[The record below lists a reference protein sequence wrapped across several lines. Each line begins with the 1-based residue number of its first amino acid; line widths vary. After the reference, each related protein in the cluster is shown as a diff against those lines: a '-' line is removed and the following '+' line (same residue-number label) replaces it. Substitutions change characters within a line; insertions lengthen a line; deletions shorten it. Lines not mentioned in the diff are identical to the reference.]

1 MNNRS
6 NATRPTQKKS
16 RHSRIH
22 KGDQRHLVLICI
34 GLLLITAYLAG
45 RTTRKNPADTTTAS
59 LLWLTGST
67 IEDGVYR
74 IDPRMLEPAAD
85 DLSALYHAFG
95 MISPASVAHKSP
107 VFGRQPGRLTGL
119 QLENGEQPV
128 AVLPPAVFYSFLFQP
143 IPINEADRELL
154 TTVPGIGPRLAEKIL
169 ALREKKTLFS
179 SPEELLDVPGIGP
192 ARMQRFAKHFTF
204 KQSGS

>member
-6 NATRPTQKKS
+6 NATRTTPKKCCN
-16 RHSRIH
+16 SRIDN
-22 KGDQRHLVLICI
+22 GDQRHLVLICI
-34 GLLLITAYLAG
+34 GLLLIAVSLAG
-45 RTTRKNPADTTTAS
+45 RTTSKPHADKTFPS
-59 LLWLTGST
+59 LIWLAGCT

-74 IDPRMLEPAAD
+74 IDSRMLEPSAD
-85 DLSALYHAFG
+85 DLSTLYHAFG
-95 MISPASVAHKSP
+95 MIPPASVAPKGP

-119 QLENGEQPV
+119 QLENRVQPV
-128 AVLPPAVFYSFLFQP
+128 AVSPPAVFSSFLFQP

-154 TTVPGIGPRLAEKIL
+154 TTVPGIGPRLAEEIL
-169 ALREKKTLFS
+169 MLREKKTGIS

-192 ARMQRFAKHFTF
+192 TRMQRFAKHFTF